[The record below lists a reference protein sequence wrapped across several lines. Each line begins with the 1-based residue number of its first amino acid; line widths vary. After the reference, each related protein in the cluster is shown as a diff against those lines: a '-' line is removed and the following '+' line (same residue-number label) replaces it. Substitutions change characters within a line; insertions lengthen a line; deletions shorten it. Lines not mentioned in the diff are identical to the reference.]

1 MSPAKLVARRTFLGT
16 AGAALALAGCG
27 PTESADREIVFSILS
42 TENSQNQEVLWQP
55 FLEDMRK
62 QTGLKTGDVLQLYK
76 PGKQVKN
83 KATGAMVE
91 LPGKVVGKI
100 KVASLFGNDILT
112 EGAVCSLVQ
121 STEAVTTDLEVRMEQ
136 TP

>member
-1 MSPAKLVARRTFLGT
+1 MVG
-16 AGAALALAGCG
+16 AG
-27 PTESADREIVFSILS
+27 
-42 TENSQNQEVLWQP
+42 
-55 FLEDMRK
+55 K
-62 QTGLKTGDVLQLYK
+62 QTGLKTGDVLQIYK

-112 EGAVCSLVQ
+112 EGAVCSLIQ